1 VIAFNQKLAIAL
13 LFGASTLALSV
24 GSARADEPVA
34 TNVGE
39 ITVIAKAQP
48 ISPSVVS
55 LDNQQPTS
63 GVQTA
68 FLRNNIIPLASVDDI
83 IKFQPSVWSFN
94 PNGPGI
100 GKAEAISLRGF
111 QDSSGQFNMTFDGI
125 PFGDATDLHHT
136 TSAIFIAHDLGGA
149 EVDRG
154 PGTAST
160 IGKATFGG
168 TVNFVSKQIDPVAGF
183 EAYGT
188 LGSFDTS
195 SIGMQ
200 WDTGDTPYGKAFFD
214 AQHEETMGFLTG
226 STEKRTNYAAKYE
239 YYFNDKTTLTVVG
252 SLNHEF
258 QYTTQGATL
267 AEYAANGNN
276 YGLCSNSALQCFWG
290 YQPSNYYS
298 SFVYADLKTVVGPFR
313 IDNKIY
319 DDTFEHDYTE
329 SKDASDN
336 NIADNTVKQYSAT
349 TIGHLVSTLPDI
361 PGKQADARYNSFGD
375 IFRAAIDTP
384 IGELRA
390 GVWVE
395 QQDDHRY
402 SLNTDLTLGN
412 IPDIGKTGT
421 AYSYLYKDQG
431 FTYEPYIELVWKPIE
446 NLTVLPGFKYT
457 SYTRTVDAQINKS
470 TGTPLNTSVTYAS
483 PQPAISA
490 NYKFLPNWSAYVQ
503 AAKGFQAPPI
513 NTFQVQQISSSL
525 KAEETTNYQIG
536 TTYKARSWTVSGDV
550 YYIDFDNLLSP
561 TTIGG
566 QTAYANAG
574 GAIFEGVEVEGQ
586 YALPLGF
593 SLYGNYSYNSAKYKG
608 SDVLVQEVPDWLAA
622 AGVLYDNHQGPYF
635 SLLSKFVGPHYGSDT
650 SGTLDDPKTRIGSNV
665 TADLALGW
673 RFKDIPHVKFMTLSL
688 KIGNLFDN
696 HALADF
702 AGYQA
707 VSTTTPTYWI
717 TPGRSI
723 FANLETKF

>member
-1 VIAFNQKLAIAL
+1 MAVAL
-13 LFGASTLALSV
+13 LLGVSSLALAA
-24 GSARADEPVA
+24 GSARADEPIA
-34 TNVGE
+34 THVSE

-63 GVQTA
+63 GVQAA

-100 GKAEAISLRGF
+100 GKAEEISLRGF

-154 PGTAST
+154 PGSAST

-168 TVNFVSKQIDPVAGF
+168 TVNFVSKQIDPVAGV
-183 EAYGT
+183 EIYGT
-188 LGSFDTS
+188 LGSFDTT
-195 SIGMQ
+195 SIGLQ
-200 WDTGDTPYGKAFFD
+200 FDSGDTRFGKGFFD
-214 AQHEETMGFLTG
+214 VQQESTNGFLTG
-226 STEKRTNYAAKYE
+226 SAEKRINYATKYE
-239 YYFNDKTTLTVVG
+239 YKFNDNTSLTIIG
-252 SLNHEF
+252 SLNHES

-276 YGLCSNSALQCFWG
+276 YGLCYNPALQCYYG

-298 SFVYADLKTVVGPFR
+298 SFVYADLKTVVGSFR
-313 IDNKIY
+313 IDNNFY

-336 NIADNTVKQYSAT
+336 NIADNTVKQYSPT
-349 TIGHLVSTLPDI
+349 SIGHLVSTLHDI
-361 PGKQADARYNSFGD
+361 PGKRADARYNAFGD

-384 IGELRA
+384 LGELRA
-390 GVWVE
+390 GVWIE

-402 SLNTDLTLGN
+402 SYNTDLTLGN

-421 AYSYLYKDQG
+421 AYSYLLKDQG
-431 FTYEPYIELVWKPIE
+431 FTWQPYIELVWKPIE

-457 SYTRTVDAQINKS
+457 SYTRTVDAQLNKS
-470 TGTPLNTSVTYAS
+470 TGLPLDTSITYAA

-490 NYKFLPNWSAYVQ
+490 NYKFAPNWSAYVQ

-513 NTFQVQQISSSL
+513 ATFQVNVLSSSL
-525 KAEETTNYQIG
+525 KPEDTTNYQIG
-536 TTYKARSWTVSGDV
+536 TTYKAKAWTLSADV
-550 YYIDFDNLLSP
+550 YYIDFSNFLSSQTVP
-561 TTIGG
+561 ATTE
-566 QTAYANAG
+566 TTYVNAG
-574 GAIFEGVEVEGQ
+574 GVIYQGVELEGQ
-586 YALPLGF
+586 YALPGGF

-608 SDVLVQEVPDWLAA
+608 SNILVEEVPNWLAA
-622 AGVLYDNHQGPYF
+622 AGLLYDDHHGPYF
-635 SLLSKFVGPHYGSDT
+635 SLISKFVGPHYGNDNGGLS
-650 SGTLDDPKTRIGSNV
+650 DDPVSRIGFNA

-673 RFKDIPHVKFMTLSL
+673 HFYATIPHVKALTASL
-688 KIGNLFDN
+688 KVGNLFDN
-696 HALADF
+696 HGIADF

-707 VSTTTPTYWI
+707 VSTTTPTFWV
-717 TPGRSI
+717 TPGRSL
-723 FANLETKF
+723 FVNLEAKF